1 MINDKAIL
9 VGVDGSHASYKATWW
24 AANYAKHAG
33 LTLQIVCAYSLPSYA
48 AVSFDATY
56 TAMGDDNA
64 AHSDAQEILS
74 KAKAIADE
82 QGVEAATLI
91 VTGDPASVFVEL
103 SRNYNLIV
111 IGNRGKGGLAERL
124 LGTTSSSLPAYAYC
138 PIVVVPYTDDD
149 GNLMHLNNTITKVAV
164 GSDESKW
171 GLKALDIAADF
182 ATCWGAEL
190 DVISAVPNLKGV
202 DGEDAVM
209 ESYKDDLEVRIKPL
223 QESHPDLK
231 INKQIVSGPAVSALT
246 KASYDHDV
254 VVVGSRGR
262 GGFTGLLLG
271 STSQGLLQ
279 HAVGPVY
286 VVPRKYVEAAESR
299 LDTVPSSPAEVLPS
313 RWRRLPASRRFR
325 CPQPSPKSPSR
336 SKRPSIPIASKVR
349 IYGKRLPPGSLFN
362 LYPVSVLD
370 GDVHAH
376 RGLLHV
382 GVLDRATL
390 VDMAGDALLELVGIL
405 LGQTGVG
412 SINHH
417 LLLETGVGVIFR
429 VVRAI
434 HHNLGTLALTQRMF
448 DGELAGQRGATG
460 QRDLHQIARRELATI
475 LAELNVCAIVAER
488 IPRTVLV
495 TLNPQSLTHSCSFI
509 FSRRR
514 SGPSPCQRGSA
525 APGRSPASV
534 DFSIM
539 PLSYTGAHG
548 FDRRTTRRYSL
559 PYPRT
564 SRNGHSDA
572 L

>member
-1 MINDKAIL
+1 MHGGVAEVIQGGRPMINDKAIL

-82 QGVEAATLI
+82 QGVEATTLI

-171 GLKALDIAADF
+171 GLKALEIAADF
-182 ATCWGAEL
+182 AAAWDAEL
-190 DVISAVPNLKGV
+190 DVISAVPNMKGS
-202 DGEDAVM
+202 DDEGVM
-209 ESYKDDLEVRIKPL
+209 ASFKDDLEVRIKPL
-223 QESHPDLK
+223 EEAHPDLK
-231 INKQIVSGPAVSALT
+231 INKQIVPGPAVGALT

-286 VVPRKYVEAAESR
+286 VVPRKYVEAAETR
-299 LDTVPSSPAEVLPS
+299 LDTGPSSPAEG
-313 RWRRLPASRRFR
+313 
-325 CPQPSPKSPSR
+325 QPKALDDI
-336 SKRPSIPIASKVR
+336 KGVEEV
-349 IYGKRLPPGSLFN
+349 
-362 LYPVSVLD
+362 PVAKAEPEV
-370 GDVHAH
+370 VEA
-376 RGLLHV
+376 
-382 GVLDRATL
+382 
-390 VDMAGDALLELVGIL
+390 I
-405 LGQTGVG
+405 
-412 SINHH
+412 
-417 LLLETGVGVIFR
+417 ETKI
-429 VVRAI
+429 
-434 HHNLGTLALTQRMF
+434 
-448 DGELAGQRGATG
+448 DP
-460 QRDLHQIARRELATI
+460 
-475 LAELNVCAIVAER
+475 ER
-488 IPRTVLV
+488 
-495 TLNPQSLTHSCSFI
+495 Q
-509 FSRRR
+509 
-514 SGPSPCQRGSA
+514 
-525 APGRSPASV
+525 
-534 DFSIM
+534 
-539 PLSYTGAHG
+539 
-548 FDRRTTRRYSL
+548 
-559 PYPRT
+559 
-564 SRNGHSDA
+564 
-572 L
+572 

>member
-82 QGVEAATLI
+82 QGVEATTLI

-124 LGTTSSSLPAYAYC
+124 LGTTSSSLPAYAYG

-171 GLKALDIAADF
+171 GLKALEIAANF
-182 ATCWGAEL
+182 AAAWDAEL
-190 DVISAVPNLKGV
+190 DVISAVPNMKGS
-202 DGEDAVM
+202 DDEGVM
-209 ESYKDDLEVRIKPL
+209 ASFKDDLEVRIKPL
-223 QESHPDLK
+223 EEAHPDLK
-231 INKQIVSGPAVSALT
+231 INKQIVPGPAVGALT

-286 VVPRKYVEAAESR
+286 VVPRKYVEAAETR
-299 LDTVPSSPAEVLPS
+299 LDTVPSSPAEVK
-313 RWRRLPASRRFR
+313 
-325 CPQPSPKSPSR
+325 PKALDDI
-336 SKRPSIPIASKVR
+336 KGVEEV
-349 IYGKRLPPGSLFN
+349 
-362 LYPVSVLD
+362 PVSKAEP
-370 GDVHAH
+370 DVVEAIETKIDP
-376 RGLLHV
+376 
-382 GVLDRATL
+382 DR
-390 VDMAGDALLELVGIL
+390 
-405 LGQTGVG
+405 Q
-412 SINHH
+412 
-417 LLLETGVGVIFR
+417 
-429 VVRAI
+429 
-434 HHNLGTLALTQRMF
+434 
-448 DGELAGQRGATG
+448 
-460 QRDLHQIARRELATI
+460 
-475 LAELNVCAIVAER
+475 
-488 IPRTVLV
+488 
-495 TLNPQSLTHSCSFI
+495 
-509 FSRRR
+509 
-514 SGPSPCQRGSA
+514 
-525 APGRSPASV
+525 
-534 DFSIM
+534 
-539 PLSYTGAHG
+539 
-548 FDRRTTRRYSL
+548 
-559 PYPRT
+559 
-564 SRNGHSDA
+564 
-572 L
+572 

>member
-24 AANYAKHAG
+24 AANYAKQAG

-82 QGVEAATLI
+82 QGVEATTLI

-149 GNLMHLNNTITKVAV
+149 GNLMHLNNTITRVAV

-171 GLKALDIAADF
+171 GLKALEIAANF
-182 ATCWGAEL
+182 AAAWDAEL
-190 DVISAVPNLKGV
+190 DVISAVPNMKGS
-202 DGEDAVM
+202 DDEGVM
-209 ESYKDDLEVRIKPL
+209 ASFKDDLEVRIKPL
-223 QESHPDLK
+223 EEAHPDLK
-231 INKQIVSGPAVSALT
+231 INKQIVPGPAVGALT

-286 VVPRKYVEAAESR
+286 VVPRKYVEAAETR
-299 LDTVPSSPAEVLPS
+299 LDTVPSSPAEVK
-313 RWRRLPASRRFR
+313 
-325 CPQPSPKSPSR
+325 PKALDDI
-336 SKRPSIPIASKVR
+336 KGVEEV
-349 IYGKRLPPGSLFN
+349 
-362 LYPVSVLD
+362 PVSKAEP
-370 GDVHAH
+370 DVVEAIETKIDP
-376 RGLLHV
+376 
-382 GVLDRATL
+382 DR
-390 VDMAGDALLELVGIL
+390 
-405 LGQTGVG
+405 Q
-412 SINHH
+412 
-417 LLLETGVGVIFR
+417 
-429 VVRAI
+429 
-434 HHNLGTLALTQRMF
+434 
-448 DGELAGQRGATG
+448 
-460 QRDLHQIARRELATI
+460 
-475 LAELNVCAIVAER
+475 
-488 IPRTVLV
+488 
-495 TLNPQSLTHSCSFI
+495 
-509 FSRRR
+509 
-514 SGPSPCQRGSA
+514 
-525 APGRSPASV
+525 
-534 DFSIM
+534 
-539 PLSYTGAHG
+539 
-548 FDRRTTRRYSL
+548 
-559 PYPRT
+559 
-564 SRNGHSDA
+564 
-572 L
+572 

>member
-1 MINDKAIL
+1 MHGGVAEVIQGGRPMINDKAIL

-82 QGVEAATLI
+82 QGVEATTLI

-171 GLKALDIAADF
+171 GLKALEIAANF
-182 ATCWGAEL
+182 AAAWDAEL
-190 DVISAVPNLKGV
+190 DVISAVPNMKGS
-202 DGEDAVM
+202 DDEGVM
-209 ESYKDDLEVRIKPL
+209 ASFKDDLEVRIKPL
-223 QESHPDLK
+223 EEAPPDLK
-231 INKQIVSGPAVSALT
+231 INKQIVPGPAVGALT

-286 VVPRKYVEAAESR
+286 VVPRKYVEAAETR
-299 LDTVPSSPAEVLPS
+299 LDTVPSSPAEVK
-313 RWRRLPASRRFR
+313 
-325 CPQPSPKSPSR
+325 PKALDDI
-336 SKRPSIPIASKVR
+336 KGVEEV
-349 IYGKRLPPGSLFN
+349 
-362 LYPVSVLD
+362 PVAKAEPEV
-370 GDVHAH
+370 VEA
-376 RGLLHV
+376 
-382 GVLDRATL
+382 
-390 VDMAGDALLELVGIL
+390 I
-405 LGQTGVG
+405 
-412 SINHH
+412 
-417 LLLETGVGVIFR
+417 ETKI
-429 VVRAI
+429 
-434 HHNLGTLALTQRMF
+434 
-448 DGELAGQRGATG
+448 DP
-460 QRDLHQIARRELATI
+460 
-475 LAELNVCAIVAER
+475 ER
-488 IPRTVLV
+488 
-495 TLNPQSLTHSCSFI
+495 Q
-509 FSRRR
+509 
-514 SGPSPCQRGSA
+514 
-525 APGRSPASV
+525 
-534 DFSIM
+534 
-539 PLSYTGAHG
+539 
-548 FDRRTTRRYSL
+548 
-559 PYPRT
+559 
-564 SRNGHSDA
+564 
-572 L
+572 

>member
-202 DGEDAVM
+202 DGEDAVRCA
-209 ESYKDDLEVRIKPL
+209 SSRCRNRIL
-223 QESHPDLK
+223 
-231 INKQIVSGPAVSALT
+231 I
-246 KASYDHDV
+246 
-254 VVVGSRGR
+254 
-262 GGFTGLLLG
+262 
-271 STSQGLLQ
+271 
-279 HAVGPVY
+279 
-286 VVPRKYVEAAESR
+286 
-299 LDTVPSSPAEVLPS
+299 
-313 RWRRLPASRRFR
+313 
-325 CPQPSPKSPSR
+325 
-336 SKRPSIPIASKVR
+336 
-349 IYGKRLPPGSLFN
+349 
-362 LYPVSVLD
+362 
-370 GDVHAH
+370 
-376 RGLLHV
+376 
-382 GVLDRATL
+382 
-390 VDMAGDALLELVGIL
+390 
-405 LGQTGVG
+405 
-412 SINHH
+412 
-417 LLLETGVGVIFR
+417 
-429 VVRAI
+429 
-434 HHNLGTLALTQRMF
+434 
-448 DGELAGQRGATG
+448 
-460 QRDLHQIARRELATI
+460 
-475 LAELNVCAIVAER
+475 
-488 IPRTVLV
+488 
-495 TLNPQSLTHSCSFI
+495 
-509 FSRRR
+509 
-514 SGPSPCQRGSA
+514 
-525 APGRSPASV
+525 
-534 DFSIM
+534 
-539 PLSYTGAHG
+539 
-548 FDRRTTRRYSL
+548 
-559 PYPRT
+559 
-564 SRNGHSDA
+564 
-572 L
+572 

>member
-82 QGVEAATLI
+82 QGVEATTLI

-149 GNLMHLNNTITKVAV
+149 GNLMHLNNTITRVAV

-171 GLKALDIAADF
+171 GLKALEIAANF
-182 ATCWGAEL
+182 AAAWDAEL
-190 DVISAVPNLKGV
+190 DVISAVPNMKGS
-202 DGEDAVM
+202 DDEGVM
-209 ESYKDDLEVRIKPL
+209 ASFKDDLEVRIKPL
-223 QESHPDLK
+223 EEAHPDLK
-231 INKQIVSGPAVSALT
+231 INKQIVPGSAVGALT

-286 VVPRKYVEAAESR
+286 VVPRKYVEAAETR
-299 LDTVPSSPAEVLPS
+299 LDTVPSSPAEVK
-313 RWRRLPASRRFR
+313 
-325 CPQPSPKSPSR
+325 PKALDDI
-336 SKRPSIPIASKVR
+336 KGVEEV
-349 IYGKRLPPGSLFN
+349 
-362 LYPVSVLD
+362 PVAKAEP
-370 GDVHAH
+370 DVVEAIETKIDP
-376 RGLLHV
+376 
-382 GVLDRATL
+382 DR
-390 VDMAGDALLELVGIL
+390 
-405 LGQTGVG
+405 Q
-412 SINHH
+412 
-417 LLLETGVGVIFR
+417 
-429 VVRAI
+429 
-434 HHNLGTLALTQRMF
+434 
-448 DGELAGQRGATG
+448 
-460 QRDLHQIARRELATI
+460 
-475 LAELNVCAIVAER
+475 
-488 IPRTVLV
+488 
-495 TLNPQSLTHSCSFI
+495 
-509 FSRRR
+509 
-514 SGPSPCQRGSA
+514 
-525 APGRSPASV
+525 
-534 DFSIM
+534 
-539 PLSYTGAHG
+539 
-548 FDRRTTRRYSL
+548 
-559 PYPRT
+559 
-564 SRNGHSDA
+564 
-572 L
+572 

>member
-1 MINDKAIL
+1 MINEKAIL

-24 AANYAKHAG
+24 AANFAKHAG

-171 GLKALDIAADF
+171 GLKALDIAASF
-182 ATCWGAEL
+182 ANMWGAEL
-190 DVISAVPNLKGV
+190 DVISAAPKVQGS
-202 DGEDAVM
+202 DGDKAVM
-209 ESYKDDLEVRIKPL
+209 ESFMEDLEVRIKPIE
-223 QESHPDLK
+223 ESYPDLK
-231 INKQIVSGPAVSALT
+231 ITRTVVPGNAVQALT

-271 STSQGLLQ
+271 STSQGLIQ

-299 LDTVPSSPAEVLPS
+299 LDTVPSSPADVEPKPLESIGGRCRPRSRRSSSRSIRPSTPSTRPDSALMHAVAPPDSMPGGATMLLCRRSCRGRGSMNSSVPLYDRGGAPRCLSGEPS
-313 RWRRLPASRRFR
+313 RPCAPAS
-325 CPQPSPKSPSR
+325 P
-336 SKRPSIPIASKVR
+336 
-349 IYGKRLPPGSLFN
+349 
-362 LYPVSVLD
+362 
-370 GDVHAH
+370 AH
-376 RGLLHV
+376 R
-382 GVLDRATL
+382 
-390 VDMAGDALLELVGIL
+390 
-405 LGQTGVG
+405 
-412 SINHH
+412 
-417 LLLETGVGVIFR
+417 
-429 VVRAI
+429 
-434 HHNLGTLALTQRMF
+434 
-448 DGELAGQRGATG
+448 
-460 QRDLHQIARRELATI
+460 
-475 LAELNVCAIVAER
+475 CA
-488 IPRTVLV
+488 
-495 TLNPQSLTHSCSFI
+495 
-509 FSRRR
+509 
-514 SGPSPCQRGSA
+514 
-525 APGRSPASV
+525 
-534 DFSIM
+534 
-539 PLSYTGAHG
+539 
-548 FDRRTTRRYSL
+548 
-559 PYPRT
+559 
-564 SRNGHSDA
+564 
-572 L
+572 

>member
-82 QGVEAATLI
+82 QGVEATTLI

-171 GLKALDIAADF
+171 GLKALEIAANF
-182 ATCWGAEL
+182 AAAWDAEL
-190 DVISAVPNLKGV
+190 DVISAVPNMKGS
-202 DGEDAVM
+202 DDEGVM
-209 ESYKDDLEVRIKPL
+209 ASFKDDLEVHIKPL
-223 QESHPDLK
+223 EEAHPDLK
-231 INKQIVSGPAVSALT
+231 INKQIVPGPAVGALT

-271 STSQGLLQ
+271 STSQVLLQ

-286 VVPRKYVEAAESR
+286 VVPRKYVEAEETR
-299 LDTVPSSPAEVLPS
+299 LDTVPSSPAEVK
-313 RWRRLPASRRFR
+313 
-325 CPQPSPKSPSR
+325 PKALDDI
-336 SKRPSIPIASKVR
+336 KGVEEV
-349 IYGKRLPPGSLFN
+349 
-362 LYPVSVLD
+362 PVSKAEP
-370 GDVHAH
+370 DVVEAIETKIDP
-376 RGLLHV
+376 
-382 GVLDRATL
+382 DR
-390 VDMAGDALLELVGIL
+390 
-405 LGQTGVG
+405 Q
-412 SINHH
+412 
-417 LLLETGVGVIFR
+417 
-429 VVRAI
+429 
-434 HHNLGTLALTQRMF
+434 
-448 DGELAGQRGATG
+448 
-460 QRDLHQIARRELATI
+460 
-475 LAELNVCAIVAER
+475 
-488 IPRTVLV
+488 
-495 TLNPQSLTHSCSFI
+495 
-509 FSRRR
+509 
-514 SGPSPCQRGSA
+514 
-525 APGRSPASV
+525 
-534 DFSIM
+534 
-539 PLSYTGAHG
+539 
-548 FDRRTTRRYSL
+548 
-559 PYPRT
+559 
-564 SRNGHSDA
+564 
-572 L
+572 

>member
-1 MINDKAIL
+1 MINGKAIL

-171 GLKALDIAADF
+171 GLKALEIAADF
-182 ATCWGAEL
+182 ADAWGAEL
-190 DVISAVPNLKGV
+190 DVISAVPNMKGS
-202 DGEDAVM
+202 EDEGVM
-209 ESYKDDLEVRIKPL
+209 ASFKEDLDVRIKPL
-223 QESHPDLK
+223 EESHPNLT
-231 INKQIVSGPAVSALT
+231 INKQIVPGPAVGALT

-299 LDTVPSSPAEVLPS
+299 LDTVPSSPADV
-313 RWRRLPASRRFR
+313 A
-325 CPQPSPKSPSR
+325 PKSLDDI
-336 SKRPSIPIASKVR
+336 KGVEEV
-349 IYGKRLPPGSLFN
+349 
-362 LYPVSVLD
+362 PVTKAEPEV
-370 GDVHAH
+370 VEA
-376 RGLLHV
+376 
-382 GVLDRATL
+382 
-390 VDMAGDALLELVGIL
+390 I
-405 LGQTGVG
+405 
-412 SINHH
+412 
-417 LLLETGVGVIFR
+417 ETKI
-429 VVRAI
+429 
-434 HHNLGTLALTQRMF
+434 
-448 DGELAGQRGATG
+448 DP
-460 QRDLHQIARRELATI
+460 
-475 LAELNVCAIVAER
+475 ER
-488 IPRTVLV
+488 
-495 TLNPQSLTHSCSFI
+495 Q
-509 FSRRR
+509 
-514 SGPSPCQRGSA
+514 
-525 APGRSPASV
+525 
-534 DFSIM
+534 
-539 PLSYTGAHG
+539 
-548 FDRRTTRRYSL
+548 
-559 PYPRT
+559 
-564 SRNGHSDA
+564 
-572 L
+572 

>member
-171 GLKALDIAADF
+171 GLKALEIAADF
-182 ATCWGAEL
+182 ADAWGAEL
-190 DVISAVPNLKGV
+190 DVISAVPNMKGS
-202 DGEDAVM
+202 EDEGVM
-209 ESYKDDLEVRIKPL
+209 ASFKEDLDVRIKPL
-223 QESHPDLK
+223 EESHPNLT
-231 INKQIVSGPAVSALT
+231 INKQIVPGPAVGALT

-299 LDTVPSSPAEVLPS
+299 LDTSSPADV
-313 RWRRLPASRRFR
+313 A
-325 CPQPSPKSPSR
+325 PKSLDDI
-336 SKRPSIPIASKVR
+336 KGVEEV
-349 IYGKRLPPGSLFN
+349 
-362 LYPVSVLD
+362 PVTKAEPEV
-370 GDVHAH
+370 VEA
-376 RGLLHV
+376 
-382 GVLDRATL
+382 
-390 VDMAGDALLELVGIL
+390 I
-405 LGQTGVG
+405 
-412 SINHH
+412 
-417 LLLETGVGVIFR
+417 ETKI
-429 VVRAI
+429 
-434 HHNLGTLALTQRMF
+434 
-448 DGELAGQRGATG
+448 DP
-460 QRDLHQIARRELATI
+460 
-475 LAELNVCAIVAER
+475 ER
-488 IPRTVLV
+488 
-495 TLNPQSLTHSCSFI
+495 Q
-509 FSRRR
+509 
-514 SGPSPCQRGSA
+514 
-525 APGRSPASV
+525 
-534 DFSIM
+534 
-539 PLSYTGAHG
+539 
-548 FDRRTTRRYSL
+548 
-559 PYPRT
+559 
-564 SRNGHSDA
+564 
-572 L
+572 

>member
-82 QGVEAATLI
+82 QGVEATTLI

-171 GLKALDIAADF
+171 GLKALEIAANF
-182 ATCWGAEL
+182 AAAWDAEL
-190 DVISAVPNLKGV
+190 DVISAVLNMKGS
-202 DGEDAVM
+202 DDEGVM
-209 ESYKDDLEVRIKPL
+209 ASFKDDLEVRIKPL
-223 QESHPDLK
+223 EEAHPDLK
-231 INKQIVSGPAVSALT
+231 INKQIVPGPAVGALT

-286 VVPRKYVEAAESR
+286 VVPRKYVEAAETR
-299 LDTVPSSPAEVLPS
+299 LDTVPSSPAEVK
-313 RWRRLPASRRFR
+313 
-325 CPQPSPKSPSR
+325 PKALDDI
-336 SKRPSIPIASKVR
+336 KGVEEV
-349 IYGKRLPPGSLFN
+349 
-362 LYPVSVLD
+362 PVSKAEP
-370 GDVHAH
+370 DVVEAIETKIDP
-376 RGLLHV
+376 
-382 GVLDRATL
+382 DR
-390 VDMAGDALLELVGIL
+390 
-405 LGQTGVG
+405 Q
-412 SINHH
+412 
-417 LLLETGVGVIFR
+417 
-429 VVRAI
+429 
-434 HHNLGTLALTQRMF
+434 
-448 DGELAGQRGATG
+448 
-460 QRDLHQIARRELATI
+460 
-475 LAELNVCAIVAER
+475 
-488 IPRTVLV
+488 
-495 TLNPQSLTHSCSFI
+495 
-509 FSRRR
+509 
-514 SGPSPCQRGSA
+514 
-525 APGRSPASV
+525 
-534 DFSIM
+534 
-539 PLSYTGAHG
+539 
-548 FDRRTTRRYSL
+548 
-559 PYPRT
+559 
-564 SRNGHSDA
+564 
-572 L
+572 

>member
-82 QGVEAATLI
+82 QGVEATTLI

-164 GSDESKW
+164 GSDESKR
-171 GLKALDIAADF
+171 GLKALEIAANF
-182 ATCWGAEL
+182 AAAWDAEL
-190 DVISAVPNLKGV
+190 DVISAVPNMKGS
-202 DGEDAVM
+202 DDEGVM
-209 ESYKDDLEVRIKPL
+209 ASFKDDLEVRIKPL
-223 QESHPDLK
+223 EEAHPDLK
-231 INKQIVSGPAVSALT
+231 INKQIVPGPAVGALT

-286 VVPRKYVEAAESR
+286 VVPRKYVEAAETR
-299 LDTVPSSPAEVLPS
+299 LDTVPSSPAEVK
-313 RWRRLPASRRFR
+313 
-325 CPQPSPKSPSR
+325 PKALDDI
-336 SKRPSIPIASKVR
+336 KGVEEV
-349 IYGKRLPPGSLFN
+349 
-362 LYPVSVLD
+362 PVSKAEPEVVEAIETKID
-370 GDVHAH
+370 P
-376 RGLLHV
+376 
-382 GVLDRATL
+382 DR
-390 VDMAGDALLELVGIL
+390 
-405 LGQTGVG
+405 Q
-412 SINHH
+412 
-417 LLLETGVGVIFR
+417 
-429 VVRAI
+429 
-434 HHNLGTLALTQRMF
+434 
-448 DGELAGQRGATG
+448 
-460 QRDLHQIARRELATI
+460 
-475 LAELNVCAIVAER
+475 
-488 IPRTVLV
+488 
-495 TLNPQSLTHSCSFI
+495 
-509 FSRRR
+509 
-514 SGPSPCQRGSA
+514 
-525 APGRSPASV
+525 
-534 DFSIM
+534 
-539 PLSYTGAHG
+539 
-548 FDRRTTRRYSL
+548 
-559 PYPRT
+559 
-564 SRNGHSDA
+564 
-572 L
+572 

>member
-171 GLKALDIAADF
+171 GLKALEIAADF
-182 ATCWGAEL
+182 ADAWDAEL
-190 DVISAVPNLKGV
+190 DVISAVPNMKGS
-202 DGEDAVM
+202 EDEGVM
-209 ESYKDDLEVRIKPL
+209 ASFKEDLDVRIKPL
-223 QESHPDLK
+223 EESHPNLT
-231 INKQIVSGPAVSALT
+231 INKQIVPGPAVGALT

-286 VVPRKYVEAAESR
+286 VVPRKYVEATESR
-299 LDTVPSSPAEVLPS
+299 LDTVPSSPADV
-313 RWRRLPASRRFR
+313 A
-325 CPQPSPKSPSR
+325 PKSLDDI
-336 SKRPSIPIASKVR
+336 KGVEEV
-349 IYGKRLPPGSLFN
+349 
-362 LYPVSVLD
+362 PVTKAEPEV
-370 GDVHAH
+370 VEA
-376 RGLLHV
+376 
-382 GVLDRATL
+382 
-390 VDMAGDALLELVGIL
+390 I
-405 LGQTGVG
+405 
-412 SINHH
+412 
-417 LLLETGVGVIFR
+417 ETKI
-429 VVRAI
+429 
-434 HHNLGTLALTQRMF
+434 
-448 DGELAGQRGATG
+448 DP
-460 QRDLHQIARRELATI
+460 
-475 LAELNVCAIVAER
+475 ER
-488 IPRTVLV
+488 
-495 TLNPQSLTHSCSFI
+495 Q
-509 FSRRR
+509 
-514 SGPSPCQRGSA
+514 
-525 APGRSPASV
+525 
-534 DFSIM
+534 
-539 PLSYTGAHG
+539 
-548 FDRRTTRRYSL
+548 
-559 PYPRT
+559 
-564 SRNGHSDA
+564 
-572 L
+572 

>member
-82 QGVEAATLI
+82 QGVEATTLI

-149 GNLMHLNNTITKVAV
+149 GNLMHLNNTITRVAV

-171 GLKALDIAADF
+171 GLKALEIAANF
-182 ATCWGAEL
+182 AAAWDAEL
-190 DVISAVPNLKGV
+190 DVISAVPNMKGS
-202 DGEDAVM
+202 DDEGVM
-209 ESYKDDLEVRIKPL
+209 ASFKDDLEVRIKPL
-223 QESHPDLK
+223 EEAHPDLK
-231 INKQIVSGPAVSALT
+231 INKQIVPGSAVGALT

-286 VVPRKYVEAAESR
+286 VVPRKYVEAAETR
-299 LDTVPSSPAEVLPS
+299 LDTVPSSPAEVK
-313 RWRRLPASRRFR
+313 
-325 CPQPSPKSPSR
+325 PKALDDI
-336 SKRPSIPIASKVR
+336 KGVEEV
-349 IYGKRLPPGSLFN
+349 
-362 LYPVSVLD
+362 PVSKAEP
-370 GDVHAH
+370 DVVEAIETKIDP
-376 RGLLHV
+376 
-382 GVLDRATL
+382 DR
-390 VDMAGDALLELVGIL
+390 
-405 LGQTGVG
+405 Q
-412 SINHH
+412 
-417 LLLETGVGVIFR
+417 
-429 VVRAI
+429 
-434 HHNLGTLALTQRMF
+434 
-448 DGELAGQRGATG
+448 
-460 QRDLHQIARRELATI
+460 
-475 LAELNVCAIVAER
+475 
-488 IPRTVLV
+488 
-495 TLNPQSLTHSCSFI
+495 
-509 FSRRR
+509 
-514 SGPSPCQRGSA
+514 
-525 APGRSPASV
+525 
-534 DFSIM
+534 
-539 PLSYTGAHG
+539 
-548 FDRRTTRRYSL
+548 
-559 PYPRT
+559 
-564 SRNGHSDA
+564 
-572 L
+572 

>member
-82 QGVEAATLI
+82 QGVEATTFI

-149 GNLMHLNNTITKVAV
+149 GNLMHLNNTITRVAV

-171 GLKALDIAADF
+171 GLKALEIAANF
-182 ATCWGAEL
+182 AAAWDAEL
-190 DVISAVPNLKGV
+190 DVISAVPNMKGS
-202 DGEDAVM
+202 DDEGVM
-209 ESYKDDLEVRIKPL
+209 ASFKDDLEVRIKPL
-223 QESHPDLK
+223 EEAHPDLK
-231 INKQIVSGPAVSALT
+231 INKQIVPGSAVGALT

-286 VVPRKYVEAAESR
+286 VVPRKYVEAAETR
-299 LDTVPSSPAEVLPS
+299 LDTVPSSPAEVK
-313 RWRRLPASRRFR
+313 
-325 CPQPSPKSPSR
+325 PKALDDI
-336 SKRPSIPIASKVR
+336 KGVEEV
-349 IYGKRLPPGSLFN
+349 
-362 LYPVSVLD
+362 PVAKAEP
-370 GDVHAH
+370 DVVEAIETKIDP
-376 RGLLHV
+376 
-382 GVLDRATL
+382 DR
-390 VDMAGDALLELVGIL
+390 
-405 LGQTGVG
+405 Q
-412 SINHH
+412 
-417 LLLETGVGVIFR
+417 
-429 VVRAI
+429 
-434 HHNLGTLALTQRMF
+434 
-448 DGELAGQRGATG
+448 
-460 QRDLHQIARRELATI
+460 
-475 LAELNVCAIVAER
+475 
-488 IPRTVLV
+488 
-495 TLNPQSLTHSCSFI
+495 
-509 FSRRR
+509 
-514 SGPSPCQRGSA
+514 
-525 APGRSPASV
+525 
-534 DFSIM
+534 
-539 PLSYTGAHG
+539 
-548 FDRRTTRRYSL
+548 
-559 PYPRT
+559 
-564 SRNGHSDA
+564 
-572 L
+572 